1 MRTTLF
7 VTLNAAVLGLLTVLA
22 VEGYAAPVFNDATY
36 MTHGIAAMG
45 VVSVL
50 ASWWYYARPSDPQ
63 REVHWLGYL
72 ARTLVG
78 MGLLGTV
85 VGFVIAMRGVS
96 AADAADVSAIGP
108 MVSALLAG
116 MGTALSTTLV
126 GSIAAEW
133 VNLNRNFIAER
144 GRE

>member
-22 VEGYAAPVFNDATY
+22 VEGYAVPVFNDATY
-36 MTHGIAAMG
+36 MTHGIAALG

-50 ASWWYYARPSDPQ
+50 ASWWWYARPNDPQ

-78 MGLLGTV
+78 LGLLGTV
-85 VGFVIAMRGVS
+85 VGFMIAMSGIN
-96 AADAADVSAIGP
+96 ATDAADVSAIAP
-108 MVSALLAG
+108 MVASLASG
-116 MGTALSTTLV
+116 MGTALTTTFV

-133 VNLNRNFIAER
+133 VNLNRQFIAAR
-144 GRE
+144 G